1 MITEG
6 LNKTWEIKG
15 KTKGWNP
22 VYRDSLLK
30 YSMCLGPLFE
40 KARSKSEFEFIC
52 TLLRVRGVQDAGW
65 DPWDTILK
73 IFDSLTRSAK
83 RIRDF
88 QTQRHLFL
96 WLYGH
101 IVEASEPYEIVA
113 NLITIIDGGRF
124 NINNFPDTQRGK
136 YKKPQSPSEKIDKL
150 VKIANKINMSDSIF
164 PFQDVYDRE
173 LRNAIFHSD
182 YALYRGEVRLPKG
195 YGKIYSHDEIQALIN
210 KALAHL
216 NALKNIVSGYIRSYQ
231 SPKIIPVHPEFN
243 KVPQAQAITIVRKGY
258 GLVGLKDN
266 WSIDEL
272 KRGRIPFRIGRFL
285 KYERNMLDKDPTF
298 AVLPR
303 NRIEKVNKILK
314 ILPKFL
320 VERLLKLLKNTSILN
335 KHKRMSPRINELI
348 FPKKDQ

>member
-1 MITEG
+1 MIIGGE

-22 VYRDSLLK
+22 VYRDSLPK
-30 YSMCLGPLFE
+30 YSRCLGPLFE
-40 KARSKSEFEFIC
+40 KARNKSEFEFIC

-65 DPWDTILK
+65 DPWDTFLK

-83 RIRDF
+83 KIRDF

-164 PFQDVYDRE
+164 PFQDVFDRE

-195 YGKIYSHDEIQALIN
+195 YGKVYSHGEIQTLIN

-216 NALKNIVSGYIRSYQ
+216 NALKNLISGYIRSCQ
-231 SPKIIPVHPEFN
+231 SPKIIPVHPEFS
-243 KVPQAQAITIVRKGY
+243 KVPQEQAITIVRKGY

-285 KYERNMLDKDPTF
+285 KYERNMLDKDPTL

-320 VERLLKLLKNTSILN
+320 SRKIVKIAE
-335 KHKRMSPRINELI
+335 KHKY
-348 FPKKDQ
+348 FK